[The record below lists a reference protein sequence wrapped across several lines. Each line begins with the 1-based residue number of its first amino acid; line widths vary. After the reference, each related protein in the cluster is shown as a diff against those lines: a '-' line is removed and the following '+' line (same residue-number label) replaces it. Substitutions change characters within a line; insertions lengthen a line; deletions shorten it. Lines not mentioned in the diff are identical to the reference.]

1 VSDLLVSI
9 VVPTRRRPQSLA
21 VALRSAFA
29 QQDVDPASIELI
41 VVDNDAEEASRA
53 TVEALA
59 PAAPLPVR
67 YLAEHRPGVAS
78 ARNAAMAAV
87 RGRFVAFLD
96 DDEEAPPHWLRALLD
111 AQARF
116 DADVVFGAVRGRCRH
131 AAPGHREYLE
141 RFFSRLG
148 PAEAGPIERPY
159 GCGDSLIRVDALP
172 SRQPFALTQN
182 HVGGEDDLLFAAMK
196 AAGRRFAWSPEA
208 WVWEDP
214 VPERQTLAYAL
225 RRAFAYGQGPAHS
238 HWRRG
243 ELWGSAFWMGVGVG
257 QTAVYGSIA
266 VAKWVL
272 RRPDRCQA
280 LDRAARGLGKVF
292 WFPPFK
298 PRFYGLPLAPAAAPA
313 AEPLLAVTPNG

>member
-1 VSDLLVSI
+1 VTGALVSI
-9 VVPTRRRPQSLA
+9 VIPTRRRPQSLA

-29 QQDVDPASIELI
+29 QQSVDPGLIELI
-41 VVDNDAEEASRA
+41 VVDNDAEAASRP

-59 PAAPLPVR
+59 SAAPFPVN
-67 YLAEHRPGVAS
+67 YLSEARPGVAS
-78 ARNAAMAAV
+78 ARNAALTRV
-87 RGRFVAFLD
+87 SGRFIAFLD
-96 DDEEAPPHWLRALLD
+96 DDEEAPPGWLAALLE

-116 DADVVFGAVRGRCRH
+116 DADVVFGAVRGRCVH
-131 AAPGHREYLE
+131 AAPEHRDYLE

-148 PAEAGPIERPY
+148 PAEAGLIDAPY
-159 GCGDSLIRVDALP
+159 GCGDSLIRTDALP

-182 HVGGEDDLLFAAMK
+182 HIGGEDDLLFAAMK

-243 ELWGSAFWMGVGVG
+243 ELWGSAFWMGVGAG
-257 QTAVYGSIA
+257 QTVVFGALA
-266 VAKWVL
+266 AAKWLL
-272 RRPDRCQA
+272 RRPDRAQA
-280 LDRAARGLGKVF
+280 LDKAARGLGKVL

-298 PRFYGLPLAPAAAPA
+298 PRFYGLPLPKAAAMGPSMPA
-313 AEPLLAVTPNG
+313 PVTPPA